1 MFEKEE
7 EYVKPLSKSLKVAI
21 ISYNTQSNQLC
32 ANIEEKINNEIKKK
46 LEFIYV
52 DNIRNLYKYKEEL
65 YIEEK
70 VKGLLN
76 KKWMYNV
83 MNVIPSIIIIHYKIS
98 IGVNKESEEKNI
110 YQILEEIRSY
120 SKTCIII
127 FILISEDMAENPY
140 NFNIEDKT
148 KPYCIKNYMH
158 KNDFYIFQVEEIW
171 KTNEFMNICNKIYLN
186 SREFYRKYKKKYKEK
201 REKTKI
207 REERID
213 YDIKLGILSSIKS
226 KQNKIKRN
234 KYFKEAYDLLNDKSF
249 DKTNYIYGTSPVR
262 NKNNFYELRAIADW
276 LFYKCF
282 NTQNATFKELKEIY
296 KSHIFSF
303 SNINYYD
310 NQEKDYFHFA
320 EYYWLY
326 TRYKNWSDLIENIIN
341 NDKNSSKNNLILFG
355 MILLKQVYYITKM
368 IKFHQKYLNGI
379 EFDLSTVLING
390 KKIDIKDVQ
399 QEENI
404 FLGKPPIYYIL
415 DKDIDKD
422 KEKSNKIKIIE
433 NDLWDEIYIK
443 KFISDNNINIKD
455 FIDILKNTYF
465 EKIFIIFK
473 KIKNEYSKKPKNN
486 KNIADSQGINFY
498 INALKIISLNNSKEN
513 GGLFEV
519 PEICD
524 AILNIHKIILNST
537 HIQKFTK
544 LYIHFL
550 KQYINL
556 IQYKIKV
563 EKDKDSSQSSENNI
577 DINNYKTELLINVS
591 KLGNITK
598 LNQDEENF
606 FYDLINDTQF
616 ETKIQTIDNKDTT
629 KDNNKINIVLNYYN
643 KANICFYDY
652 NNLSFNFNY
661 SIKDIDKYQDRKIL
675 DLVEY
680 ELKFNSS
687 LSKGNFKFNSL
698 KLFFKYINEE
708 EPNVIK
714 SEMLVKE
721 YNKDELDKYE
731 FGSNSN
737 ISIFH
742 KLLLKYKRGKVYLNK
757 IMFSLCKKENVNYL
771 INIPYESDKAIFLN
785 GEDNYALEF
794 KFPEKVSTVGINQLF
809 RFEYEIIKKSINN
822 IKIKDYKIS
831 FEGNGMPN
839 TTIYNIKKGKHNSNE
854 APLYNNLDD
863 YLDPNYNNNKLRKKV
878 SGSFHIKKNIQEESS
893 LNQFIFNNNERR
905 MSMKKKISRAIS
917 LPIIYYFNEEKNCI
931 EEYKNFCEIKYDN
944 FESKLKEEKNKFD
957 ILIKFSEYEIYKI
970 KLSIKYTIQ
979 HEETGDVME
988 FSKENIFCFKVIN
1001 PMMNTYNIMSENYI
1015 LYKKGKINE
1024 LSKDYLTDTNIKI
1037 NLKFNNL
1044 LQEDIIIK
1052 DIIITLNDIL
1062 SSKNKIEINSTLKDI
1077 IDNKDIEEQI
1087 KEEIFL
1093 IMKSSNYII
1102 PFDLKFNTPFYGCIG
1117 KCKIIW
1123 TTKSLKEFQSNKNCQ
1138 TGLKLYNENEFE
1150 FPNINVNLIELKYN
1164 YQKVVI
1170 DNMIILNIKIH
1181 NNSHLNKNLFI
1192 KVENNDESGSF
1203 ISGLKKQKVFLES
1216 KEAVKFSL
1224 KIIAF
1229 QKGDLKLPNIIVAE
1243 TNFTGKELLTNYYY
1257 PEKILI
1263 NN

>member
-7 EYVKPLSKSLKVAI
+7 EYTKPLSKSLKVAI

-32 ANIEEKINNEIKKK
+32 TNIEEKINNEIKKK

-52 DNIRNLYKYKEEL
+52 DNIRNLYKSKEEL

-83 MNVIPSIIIIHYKIS
+83 MNVIPSIIIIHYKIT
-98 IGVNKESEEKNI
+98 IGANKESEEKNI

-207 REERID
+207 REEKID

-226 KQNKIKRN
+226 KQNKAKKN
-234 KYFKEAYDLLNDKSF
+234 KYFKEAYDLLSDKSF
-249 DKTNYIYGTSPVR
+249 NKANYKYGATPIR
-262 NKNNFYELRAIADW
+262 NKNNFYEIRAIADW

-282 NTQNATFKELKEIY
+282 NTQNSNFKELREIY
-296 KSHIFSF
+296 KNHIFSF

-326 TRYKNWSDLIENIIN
+326 TRYKNWSDLIENKIN
-341 NDKNSSKNNLILFG
+341 NDKNNNKNNLIFFG

-368 IKFHQKYLNGI
+368 IKFHQKYFSGTD
-379 EFDLSTVLING
+379 FDLSSILING

-404 FLGKPPIYYIL
+404 FLGKPPIYYFL
-415 DKDIDKD
+415 DKDKDKD

-455 FIDILKNTYF
+455 FIDILKNTF
-465 EKIFIIFK
+465 FDKISSIFK

-486 KNIADSQGINFY
+486 KNIVDMQGINLY
-498 INALKIISLNNSKEN
+498 INALKIVSLNNSEEN
-513 GGLFEV
+513 VELFEI
-519 PEICD
+519 PQICD

-537 HIQKFTK
+537 YIQKFTK
-544 LYIHFL
+544 LHIHFL
-550 KQYINL
+550 RQYINL

-563 EKDKDSSQSSENNI
+563 EKNRDSSQSLDNNI
-577 DINNYKTELLINVS
+577 DINNYKTELLINLS
-591 KLGNITK
+591 KLGNTTK
-598 LNQDEENF
+598 FNQDEEDL
-606 FYDLINDTQF
+606 FYDLINDSQF
-616 ETKIQTIDNKDTT
+616 DPKIQNIDKKDII

-643 KANICFYDY
+643 KANICFYNYD
-652 NNLSFNFNY
+652 NLSFNFNY
-661 SIKDIDKYQDRKIL
+661 SIKDIDKYHERKIL

-687 LSKGNFKFNSL
+687 LSKGNIKLNSL

-708 EPNVIK
+708 NPNENK
-714 SEMLVKE
+714 SEELVKE
-721 YNKDELDKYE
+721 YNKDELDKYNL
-731 FGSNSN
+731 GSNSN
-737 ISIFH
+737 ISISH

-757 IMFSLCKKENVNYL
+757 IIFSLIKKENVNFL
-771 INIPYESDKAIFLN
+771 INIPYEIDKTIFLN
-785 GEDNYALEF
+785 GEDNYALQF

-809 RFEYEIIKKSINN
+809 RFEYEINKKSINN

-831 FEGNGMPN
+831 FEGNHIPN
-839 TTIYNIKKGKHNSNE
+839 ATIYNIKKSEHNNNK
-854 APLYNNLDD
+854 ALLYNNIDD
-863 YLDPNYNNNKLRKKV
+863 FLELNYNKLRKKI

-893 LNQFIFNNNERR
+893 LNQFIFNNNNERR
-905 MSMKKKISRAIS
+905 MSMKKKISRSIS
-917 LPIIYYFNEEKNCI
+917 FPIFYYFNEKKNCI
-931 EEYKNFCEIKYDN
+931 EENQNFCEVEYEN

-970 KLSIKYTIQ
+970 KLNIKYTIQ

-988 FSKENIFCFKVIN
+988 FSKENIFYFKVIN

-1052 DIIITLNDIL
+1052 DIIITLNEIL
-1062 SSKNKIEINSTLKDI
+1062 SSKNKIEINSTLKEI

-1093 IMKSSNYII
+1093 IMKSSNYSI
-1102 PFDLKFNTPFYGCIG
+1102 PFDLKFKTPFYGCIG

-1123 TTKSLKEFQSNKNCQ
+1123 TTKSLKEFQVNKNCQ
-1138 TGLKLYNENEFE
+1138 MGFNLYNENEFE

-1164 YQKVVI
+1164 CEKIVT

-1181 NNSHLNKNLFI
+1181 NNSHFNKNLFI
-1192 KVENNDESGSF
+1192 KVENNDESGSI
-1203 ISGLKKQKVFLES
+1203 ISGLKKQKVFLKSSETI
-1216 KEAVKFSL
+1216 KFCL
-1224 KIIAF
+1224 KIITF
-1229 QKGDLKLPNIIVAE
+1229 LKGDLKLPNIIVAE
-1243 TNFTGKELLTNYYY
+1243 TNYAGKEILTNYYC
-1257 PEKILI
+1257 PEKIFI

>member
-7 EYVKPLSKSLKVAI
+7 EYTKPLSKSLKVAL

-32 ANIEEKINNEIKKK
+32 TNIEEKINNEIKKK

-52 DNIRNLYKYKEEL
+52 DNISNLYKTKKEL
-65 YIEEK
+65 YLEEK

-83 MNVIPSIIIIHYKIS
+83 MNIIPSVIIIHYKIT
-98 IGVNKESEEKNI
+98 IGANKESEEKNI

-120 SKTCIII
+120 SKNCIII
-127 FILISEDMAENPY
+127 FLLISEDMEENPY

-148 KPYCIKNYMH
+148 KPYCIKNYMY

-186 SREFYRKYKKKYKEK
+186 SIEFYRKYKKKYKEK

-226 KQNKIKRN
+226 KQNKVN
-234 KYFKEAYDLLNDKSF
+234 KNQYFKEAYDLLNDKNF
-249 DKTNYIYGTSPVR
+249 DKVNYLYGNIPVR
-262 NKNNFYELRAIADW
+262 NKNNFYEIRAIADW

-282 NTQNATFKELKEIY
+282 NTQNATFKELVEVY
-296 KSHIFSF
+296 KNHIFSF
-303 SNINYYD
+303 SNKNCYD

-326 TRYKNWSDLIENIIN
+326 TRYKNWSDLIENKIN
-341 NDKNSSKNNLILFG
+341 NDKNNNKNNLIIFG
-355 MILLKQVYYITKM
+355 MILLKLVYYIIKM
-368 IKFHQKYLNGI
+368 IKFYQKYFSGTN
-379 EFDLSTVLING
+379 FDLSTILING
-390 KKIDIKDVQ
+390 KKINIKDVQ

-404 FLGKPPIYYIL
+404 FFGKPPIYYFL
-415 DKDIDKD
+415 EKDKDTD
-422 KEKSNKIKIIE
+422 KEKPNKTKIIE
-433 NDLWDEIYIK
+433 NDLYDEIYIK

-455 FIDILKNTYF
+455 FIDILKNIIF
-465 EKIFIIFK
+465 DKISTIFK
-473 KIKNEYSKKPKNN
+473 KIKNEYIKNN
-486 KNIADSQGINFY
+486 KNNKTIADMQGINLY
-498 INALKIISLNNSKEN
+498 INTLKIISLNNPEEN
-513 GGLFEV
+513 GELFEI
-519 PEICD
+519 PQICD
-524 AILNIHKIILNST
+524 SILNIHKNIMNST
-537 HIQKFTK
+537 NIQKFTK

-556 IQYKIKV
+556 IQYKIKTI
-563 EKDKDSSQSSENNI
+563 KDRDSSQALENNI
-577 DINNYKTELLINVS
+577 DINNYKTELLINLS

-598 LNQDEENF
+598 FNQDEENL

-616 ETKIQTIDNKDTT
+616 DPKIHN

-643 KANICFYDY
+643 KANICLFDYD
-652 NNLSFNFNY
+652 NLSFNFNY
-661 SIKDIDKYQDRKIL
+661 SIKNIDKYQERKIL

-687 LSKGNFKFNSL
+687 LSKGNIKFNSL

-708 EPNVIK
+708 EPNKIK
-714 SEMLVKE
+714 SEILVKE

-731 FGSNSN
+731 LGPNST
-737 ISIFH
+737 ISIPH

-757 IMFSLCKKENVNYL
+757 IMFSFHKKENVNYL
-771 INIPYESDKAIFLN
+771 INIPFEFDKTILLN
-785 GEDNYALEF
+785 GADNYALQF
-794 KFPEKVSTVGINQLF
+794 IFPEKVSSVGINQLF
-809 RFEYEIIKKSINN
+809 RFEYEINRSSINN
-822 IKIKDYKIS
+822 IKIKYYKIS
-831 FEGNGMPN
+831 FEGNYMPN
-839 TTIYNIKKGKHNSNE
+839 STVYNIKKGEHNNNE
-854 APLYNNLDD
+854 TPIYNNIDD
-863 YLDPNYNNNKLRKKV
+863 YLELNYNKNKLRKKV
-878 SGSFHIKKNIQEESS
+878 SGSHHIKKNIQEESS
-893 LNQFIFNNNERR
+893 LNQFIFNNNKERR
-905 MSMKKKISRAIS
+905 MSMKKKISGSIS
-917 LPIIYYFNEEKNCI
+917 LPIFYYFNEEKKCI
-931 EEYKNFCEIKYDN
+931 EEYKNFFEIEYDN
-944 FESKLKEEKNKFD
+944 FESKIKAEKNKFD
-957 ILIKFSEYEIYKI
+957 ILIKFSEYEIYKL
-970 KLSIKYTIQ
+970 KLSIKYTIH
-979 HEETGDVME
+979 HEETGDIME
-988 FSKENIFCFKVIN
+988 FKKENIFCFKVIN
-1001 PMMNTYNIMSENYI
+1001 PLMNTYNIMSENYI

-1044 LQEDIIIK
+1044 LKEDIIIK
-1052 DIIITLNDIL
+1052 DIIINLNEVL

-1077 IDNKDIEEQI
+1077 IDNQDIEEQT

-1093 IMKSSNYII
+1093 IKKLSNYSI
-1102 PFDLKFNTPFYGCIG
+1102 PFDIRFNTPFYGCIG

-1123 TTKSLKEFQSNKNCQ
+1123 TTKSLKEFKTNKNCKMD
-1138 TGLKLYNENEFE
+1138 LNLYNENEFE

-1164 YQKVVI
+1164 YEKVVT
-1170 DNMIILNIKIH
+1170 DNMIILNIKIQ
-1181 NNSHLNKNLFI
+1181 NKSHLNKNLFI
-1192 KVENNDESGSF
+1192 KVENNDENGSF
-1203 ISGLKKQKVFLES
+1203 ISGLKKQKVFLKS
-1216 KEAVKFSL
+1216 NEAFKFCL
-1224 KIIAF
+1224 KIISF

-1243 TNFTGKELLTNYYY
+1243 TNLKGKELLTNYYC